1 MRTVANA
8 GRAGRGRE
16 AGREPATDGAERADA
31 MIEEATL
38 WGLIEAR
45 AAATPDEPM
54 AVDERARSLSF
65 AGYHAAC
72 LAVAGA
78 LADQGIGPGQLVSWM
93 LPTRLEA
100 LVLVGALAR
109 LDAVQNPILPIYRER
124 EVGFIAR
131 QARPG
136 WLVTP
141 TRLRGFEAAGMAREI
156 TAGLP
161 GLRCLVVDEGL
172 PGAPVLG
179 RAPVPG
185 DPVPAPPRAD
195 LPPPP
200 RALPPAEL
208 PVRWLFYSSGTTAD
222 PKGALHSDASLW
234 AAAKGMALGLELR
247 ATDRI
252 AFVFPF
258 THIGGFAWLLAGLAT
273 GACQILIEQ
282 FAAPETMSILRRHG
296 VTLGTAG
303 TVFHEAYLRAARE
316 CPDPPLFPAMRA
328 FPGGG
333 APKPPRLHFDL
344 VEVFGGAGICS
355 GWGLTEAPNLTMVS
369 IHDPDRKKAET
380 EGRPALPEI
389 DLRVVRADGT
399 LAAPGESGEL
409 RVRAP
414 QVCRGYLDASL
425 DADAFD
431 AEGYFRTGDL
441 GTLDAEG
448 YVVITGRL
456 KDVIIR
462 KGENIPAKE
471 VEDLLYGHP
480 LVAEVAVIG
489 LPDAKTGE
497 RCCAVVV
504 CRDPA
509 APLELAEMQRFLR
522 ERGLMIQ
529 KIPEQLERVDALPR
543 NPTGKVLKHALR
555 AQFGGTR

>member
-1 MRTVANA
+1 ML
-8 GRAGRGRE
+8 E
-16 AGREPATDGAERADA
+16 EP
-31 MIEEATL
+31 TL
-38 WGLIEAR
+38 WRLVEAR
-45 AAATPDEPM
+45 AAATPEARM
-54 AVDERARSLSF
+54 AVDKRERALTF

-72 LAVAGA
+72 LDVAGA
-78 LADQGIGPGQLVSWM
+78 LAELGIGPGTLVSWM

-109 LDAVQNPILPIYRER
+109 LGAVQNPILPIYRER

-131 QARPG
+131 QARPR

-141 TRLRGFEAAGMAREI
+141 SRLRGFDAAGMAREI
-156 TAGLP
+156 AASVP
-161 GLRCLVVDEGL
+161 GLDCLVVDEGL
-172 PGAPVLG
+172 PGAPRLG
-179 RAPVPG
+179 HPTASTGAAPTRG
-185 DPVPAPPRAD
+185 AS

-200 RALPPAEL
+200 RLLPPAEL

-222 PKGALHSDASLW
+222 PKGALHTDAALW
-234 AAAKGMALGLELR
+234 AAAKGMALGLALS

-273 GACQILIEQ
+273 GSCQILIEQ
-282 FAAPETMSILRRHG
+282 FAAPETMAVLRRHG

-344 VEVFGGAGICS
+344 VGTFGGAGICS

-369 IHDPDRKKAET
+369 VHDPAQKKAES

-389 DLRVVRADGT
+389 ELRAVRADGT
-399 LAAPGESGEL
+399 VAAPGESGEL

-414 QVCRGYLDASL
+414 QVCRGYLDAAL
-425 DADAFD
+425 DAAAFD
-431 AEGYFRTGDL
+431 EHGFFRTGDL
-441 GTLDAEG
+441 GFVDAEG

-456 KDVIIR
+456 KDVIVR
-462 KGENIPAKE
+462 NGENIPAKE
-471 VEDLLYGHP
+471 VEDLLYTHP
-480 LVAEVAVIG
+480 RVAEVAVVG

-504 CRDPA
+504 CRDPEE
-509 APLELAEMQRFLR
+509 PLGFDEMQRFLR
-522 ERGLMIQ
+522 AQRLMVQ
-529 KIPEQLERVDALPR
+529 KIPEQLELVDGLPR
-543 NPTGKVLKHALR
+543 NPTGKVLKHLLR
-555 AQFGGTR
+555 ARFGGAC